1 VPFIEIAPLRL
12 LLAMVVVPVLTA
24 CTSLPSAL
32 QPAPPAPSAPAPVP
46 VKAEAAPAQ
55 TAVVPQTPPVA
66 AAVTPAPGSP
76 STPAAD
82 RTSAAVPA
90 PVPVAK
96 SATVPRTSA
105 KAPVTVPPPKRRF
118 VPLGPPVS
126 ARNWVEFRQQA
137 ARRLVQSN
145 PDGTYTGAVPEP
157 LLAIPVLEV
166 ELNADGSVRRVHVL
180 RHPRQARDTT
190 QMAID
195 AVHRAAPYGSM
206 ARLPHPWKW
215 AEVFLFDDDRR
226 FKPRELDK

>member
-1 VPFIEIAPLRL
+1 MPCIDVMPCRL
-12 LLAMVVVPVLTA
+12 LRVAMLVPVLTA
-24 CTSLPSAL
+24 CGSWPPAL
-32 QPAPPAPSAPAPVP
+32 QTAPAAAPAPAATVQTAPASPAPPAAVPPSPVAPPAPPLSGVPSPHPVPSPAPA
-46 VKAEAAPAQ
+46 
-55 TAVVPQTPPVA
+55 TP
-66 AAVTPAPGSP
+66 
-76 STPAAD
+76 
-82 RTSAAVPA
+82 SAAVP
-90 PVPVAK
+90 
-96 SATVPRTSA
+96 RTAA
-105 KAPVTVPPPKRRF
+105 KAPATVPPPKRRF
-118 VPLGPPVS
+118 VPLGPPAS
-126 ARNWVEFRQQA
+126 ARNWDEFRQQA

-206 ARLPHPWKW
+206 TRLPHPWKW